1 VRDGQKV
8 WRSQRSRPSATTSC
22 RPLDQKLYAI
32 APPPGR
38 LPSAMSA
45 HSRVLRGLPLEVCD
59 AIQEYA
65 SDRVTCRA
73 HESALISALAFR
85 PNEAGDF
92 GVPSTV
98 VDAPLGISFSRSP
111 LYMWRPR
118 RRSTQIRFQH
128 NQFNEHNFPLHFGID
143 KIWPTLREQDETE
156 AMGAEDTRLY
166 PRGCVASAQPHGW
179 GWL

>member
-1 VRDGQKV
+1 
-8 WRSQRSRPSATTSC
+8 
-22 RPLDQKLYAI
+22 
-32 APPPGR
+32 
-38 LPSAMSA
+38 MSA
-45 HSRVLRGLPLEVCD
+45 HSHALSGLPADVRGY
-59 AIQEYA
+59 IQEYA

-85 PNEAGDF
+85 PREADEIRGRPYTF
-92 GVPSTV
+92 GIPSTV
-98 VDAPLGISFSRSP
+98 VDAPLGSYFVTSP

-118 RRSTQIRFQH
+118 RRSKQLRFQH
-128 NQFNEHNFPLHFGID
+128 DQFNEHNFPQHFGID

-166 PRGCVASAQPHGW
+166 PGGLPASAQPHGW